1 MDAFLTEAEGTLRR
15 AAAGHF
21 KRLADPRAPG
31 AAEPLDEILNRL
43 LTQAD
48 DPVVADARGAG
59 LSASVRVAARVS
71 ILEAAAA
78 RDPRLARRIL
88 GCSPAAAGHDPLEGT
103 VLRLG
108 LLAGTADHVLEAG
121 LRAARERGAFA
132 SSLMGCREV
141 QESLAGLVAGAEL
154 MRLGACRLCRL
165 LDRRE
170 EARAEAEAVRLLA
183 GARALAGDVRAVA
196 ISLLGPAWVTEHLPE
211 DDPVPADERTT
222 S

>member
-1 MDAFLTEAEGTLRR
+1 MDAFWTDEEKGFRAEVRDLFR
-15 AAAGHF
+15 AASNTPPPAPPASPPSLGLGGQAAVIEEAAFH
-21 KRLADPRAPG
+21 DPKLGQAMISG
-31 AAEPLDEILNRL
+31 AAP
-43 LTQAD
+43 
-48 DPVVADARGAG
+48 AG
-59 LSASVRVAARVS
+59 P
-71 ILEAAAA
+71 IGPAAAA
-78 RDPRLARRIL
+78 
-88 GCSPAAAGHDPLEGT
+88 
-103 VLRLG
+103 VLRSSR
-108 LLAGTADHVLEAG
+108 LAGTAAHVLEAG

-132 SSLMGCREV
+132 SSLMGCRDV